1 MRKTAQSILGWALL
15 CVVHLAPAD
24 EGPLSD
30 AERGLE
36 AVRTK
41 LVQRLDAPAQAH
53 FETVQHAWAR
63 YRDAEC
69 DFQTR
74 WTEGGSIR
82 PTLLALCRDQLAG
95 ERERQLARYLECEEG
110 DMTCPPPN

>member
-1 MRKTAQSILGWALL
+1 MRKTARQITGWTLL

-24 EGPLSD
+24 EGPPSA
-30 AERGLE
+30 AERSLE
-36 AVRTK
+36 AVRTE
-41 LVQRLDAPAQAH
+41 LVKRLDAPAQAH
-53 FETVQHAWAR
+53 FEVVQHAWAR

-82 PTLLALCRDQLAG
+82 PTLMALCRDQLAG
-95 ERERQLARYLECEEG
+95 ERERQLARYLACEEG
-110 DMTCPPPN
+110 DMTCPPPD

>member
-1 MRKTAQSILGWALL
+1 MGKTARQMTGWTLL

-24 EGPLSD
+24 QGSLSE
-30 AERGLE
+30 AERSLE
-36 AVRTK
+36 SVRATLLK
-41 LVQRLDAPAQAH
+41 RLDPPAQAH
-53 FETVQHAWAR
+53 FASVQHAWAT

-74 WTEGGSIR
+74 WSEGGSVR
-82 PTLLALCRDQLAG
+82 PTLMALCRDQLAG

-110 DMTCPPPN
+110 DMTCPPPE

>member
-1 MRKTAQSILGWALL
+1 MRKSARNITGWTLL
-15 CVVHLAPAD
+15 CAVHVVPAE

-30 AERGLE
+30 AERSLE
-36 AVRTK
+36 SASAKV
-41 LVQRLDAPAQAH
+41 VQRLDAPAQAH

-82 PTLLALCRDQLAG
+82 PTLVALCRDQLAG

-110 DMTCPPPN
+110 DMTCPPPR